1 MGDAMRTAI
10 GLGIVVAIGLIWSV
24 AAISKLVP
32 VPLEDL
38 RTAATSPHAGS
49 TVGQSK
55 STSSN

>member
-1 MGDAMRTAI
+1 MRTAI